1 VWDTAGQERFRSI
14 TRAYYRG
21 SRGLLVV
28 YDITVRSSWENAKY
42 WVEEVRRTLADDVDM
57 MPFILGTAVLTLAFC
72 VRQLTNIATFV
83 CGFDS
88 WRKERP
94 GASQASVAG
103 GGPRTGPEVGRRRL
117 G

>member
-1 VWDTAGQERFRSI
+1 MVESLAPLCVLALKLRILLSSQVWDTAGQERFRSI

-72 VRQLTNIATFV
+72 VLQHQHSIV
-83 CGFDS
+83 C
-88 WRKERP
+88 
-94 GASQASVAG
+94 VC
-103 GGPRTGPEVGRRRL
+103 VCV
-117 G
+117 